1 MTQYNNQQ
9 KNMIQYNNQLNDG
22 LMNGHS
28 LKTMTPCNNQQEG
41 YVSSA
46 AERTQ

>member
-9 KNMIQYNNQLNDG
+9 KIVIQYNNQQNNG

-28 LKTMTPCNNQQEG
+28 LKTMTLCNNQQEG
-41 YVSSA
+41 HVSFV
-46 AERTQ
+46 AECTQ

>member
-9 KNMIQYNNQLNDG
+9 KNMIQDNNQQNDG

-28 LKTMTPCNNQQEG
+28 LKTMTPYNNQQEG
-41 YVSSA
+41 HVSSA

>member
-9 KNMIQYNNQLNDG
+9 KTMTQYNNQQSDG

-28 LKTMTPCNNQQEG
+28 LKTMTRYINQQEG
-41 YVSSA
+41 HVCSA

>member
-9 KNMIQYNNQLNDG
+9 KTMTQYNNQKKFG

-28 LKTMTPCNNQQEG
+28 LKTMTQYNNQEEG
-41 YVSSA
+41 CICSV
-46 AERTQ
+46 AE

>member
-9 KNMIQYNNQLNDG
+9 KTMTQYNNQKNFG

-28 LKTMTPCNNQQEG
+28 LKTMTQYNNQEEG
-41 YVSSA
+41 CICSV
-46 AERTQ
+46 AE